1 MTSLLERITGTA
13 DNPEETRVTTPRPY
27 APAAVPWWAGVY
39 GLDPAIPVGDW
50 AIAARCTA
58 MACAVR
64 IHGVDAPY
72 RAGLFKSSP
81 ATRWHEWLW
90 KAVTPVD
97 AAARRLALRLVCDQA
112 GTVDPDHVLQVAQDL
127 LAAVGPPR

>member
-13 DNPEETRVTTPRPY
+13 EPEETPVTTPRPRP
-27 APAAVPWWAGVY
+27 PASAVPWWAGVY
-39 GLDPAIPVGDW
+39 GLDPAIPVDDW
-50 AIAARCTA
+50 AVAARCTA

-64 IHGVDAPY
+64 VHGIDAPY

-81 ATRWHEWLW
+81 AAKWHEWLW
-90 KAVTPVD
+90 RATNPVD
-97 AAARRLALRLVCDQA
+97 AAERRLALRLVCDQA